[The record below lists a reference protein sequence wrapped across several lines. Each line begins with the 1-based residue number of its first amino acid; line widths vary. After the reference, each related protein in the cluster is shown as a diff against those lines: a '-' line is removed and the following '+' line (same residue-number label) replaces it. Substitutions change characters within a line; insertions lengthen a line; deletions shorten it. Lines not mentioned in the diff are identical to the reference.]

1 MTASVF
7 FPASLINE
15 QLTPEWLRESRN
27 ISRDVVFALQEARL
41 SQDFARS
48 LKKEK
53 ASWSAKLLTAPEP
66 LFYILLIKIM
76 YALKPRGLLYN
87 QYPYPLNQQGLAA
100 KSSNFNIFF
109 IVSYN
114 N

>member
-15 QLTPEWLRESRN
+15 QLTPEWLRNLEHIERCCICSSRGPLKSGFCE
-27 ISRDVVFALQEARL
+27 IFEKREGFLVGQAADCAR
-41 SQDFARS
+41 
-48 LKKEK
+48 
-53 ASWSAKLLTAPEP
+53 TA
-66 LFYILLIKIM
+66 ILHTTDQNM